1 MSKTFSLDGFSR
13 FIAGSIEAIGRART
27 EVEEVQVGFNSAYV
41 EWKAPHDAT
50 LARLVDTVLPRL
62 EEVGSE
68 LRERVATRLEEERLT
83 IAERREALDKTLLPE
98 RQVEADRLVQE
109 GQRLTAELREM
120 NPRLDRD
127 EEAYKAQRITLHG
140 ELEDLNAQ
148 IRRLSGC
155 FVVVFNYFKL
165 NKLDR
170 QRHRV
175 IGQLEV
181 IENHLRRVR
190 EEWDAAQAGTGSQQ
204 ESLQARWLQL
214 TLELAEMQGE
224 RDYLAVAENR
234 EALALRR
241 ATRYVIDNLKDVIS
255 CPDDGIKQ
263 ELDGMVE
270 LNIQTDE
277 YEDGLASVVSLLAML
292 DGVAEGMKR
301 FGESVD
307 GLREEQRMHG
317 ANLPK
322 LRITVPDEVLGFHE
336 LWPQLAQSVRDDGHL
351 AKNPAEFIAA
361 VRPVIDEDLSDPRI
375 DAMFGG
381 LGQALENATRKWRG

>member
-13 FIAGSIEAIGRART
+13 FISGSIEAIGRART